1 MALLL
6 NLDINIVEIHEIIKN
21 VMYFGKRGIT
31 ISSVIDHDG
40 NQSLPLSQ
48 AKFLTFS
55 PVKGSPCRTPATRTN
70 YDLNHTQKNQLYDF
84 DTQHI
89 TQKKKLT
96 LISTPA
102 GRMIGLNERECGQT
116 GVTKMAATL
125 G

>member
-1 MALLL
+1 M
-6 NLDINIVEIHEIIKN
+6 DINIVEIHEIIKN

-31 ISSVIDHDG
+31 ISSVIDNDG
-40 NQSLPLSQ
+40 NQSLPITQ

-70 YDLNHTQKNQLYDF
+70 YDLNHT
-84 DTQHI
+84 
-89 TQKKKLT
+89 KKISFTILILNTSLKKTLT